1 MSKASKPFFARLKT
15 LDFEP
20 PLAEVPTPSEGFCT
34 GTHEPVYCMG
44 HLPPSTLAAVVRE

>member
-34 GTHEPVYCMG
+34 GTHEPVYCTG